1 MIVQVFAIKTI
12 HELQMCI
19 EAGLD
24 RWGLEVGKKGTMPSE
39 RSFEQARGLFAATP
53 AGYPKM
59 ALTIETNIDEI
70 IEIAR
75 ETKPDLLHLCG
86 ELRQLPPEG
95 ISEIRK
101 RIPGVGI
108 IQAIPITGPESV
120 DLALA
125 YEQVADVLFLD
136 SYDPNEVGIG
146 IVGKTHDWKISRKI
160 VEMTRKPCV
169 LAGGLS
175 PENVAEAIR
184 AVHPW
189 GVDSNTHTCV
199 PGTWNKDFR
208 RMQQFAQAAHA
219 ADEDRK
225 T

>member
-1 MIVQVFAIKTI
+1 M
-12 HELQMCI
+12 
-19 EAGLD
+19 
-24 RWGLEVGKKGTMPSE
+24 TM
-39 RSFEQARGLFAATP
+39 
-53 AGYPKM
+53 
-59 ALTIETNIDEI
+59 
-70 IEIAR
+70 
-75 ETKPDLLHLCG
+75 
-86 ELRQLPPEG
+86 
-95 ISEIRK
+95 
-101 RIPGVGI
+101 
-108 IQAIPITGPESV
+108 
-120 DLALA
+120 
-125 YEQVADVLFLD
+125 
-136 SYDPNEVGIG
+136 
-146 IVGKTHDWKISRKI
+146 
-160 VEMTRKPCV
+160 KPCV